1 MLGVLSECG
10 AGTLVV
16 SPHTAMCI
24 LKCAMARAQIL
35 DKWIAVHSF
44 VRFEANTQRNKEV
57 LLSWDTTLITCLV
70 SSDMINF
77 YLSDAITSNDGYLE
91 GCVSKDVSSI
101 NTIIIYY
108 CSSREG
114 HCTNNKKKASS
125 VYSAVPMTIGQ

>member
-1 MLGVLSECG
+1 
-10 AGTLVV
+10 
-16 SPHTAMCI
+16 
-24 LKCAMARAQIL
+24 MARAQIL

-114 HCTNNKKKASS
+114 HCTNNKKKASN